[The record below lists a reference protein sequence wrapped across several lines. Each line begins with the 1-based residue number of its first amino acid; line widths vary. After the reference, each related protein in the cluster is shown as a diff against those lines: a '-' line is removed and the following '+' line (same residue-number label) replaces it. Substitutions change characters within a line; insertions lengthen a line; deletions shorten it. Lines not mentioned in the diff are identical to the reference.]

1 MQSFCPSGDETKA
14 IVEKIRARSGKGEVT
29 SGRALAS
36 LASANPRHPSSFST
50 SENWSEECEEKQ
62 NVGVRGASPSRL
74 PQHVIRGKHFPKPR
88 YRHLTKSLIAIN
100 NSLKNLWT
108 KSHVF
113 GQHQK
118 AKS

>member
-1 MQSFCPSGDETKA
+1 MQLFCPSGDETKA
-14 IVEKIRARSGKGEVT
+14 IVGKIRARSGKGEVT

-36 LASANPRHPSSFST
+36 LASANPRHPSPFPT

-62 NVGVRGASPSRL
+62 NAGVRGASPSRL

-88 YRHLTKSLIAIN
+88 YRHLIKLSISTN

-108 KSHVF
+108 KPHVF
-113 GQHQK
+113 GQKQNIK
-118 AKS
+118 Y